1 MKQIK
6 LLLLLGALLNAT
18 YIDAA
23 TLNVFD
29 KNDNSEV
36 FLNKQYI
43 GRGQVLNYDIDHG
56 SHLLEIRLKK
66 DVVYSEIIQVE
77 KDEVKTVS
85 TERFVESKSLLANKG
100 SEKQELNR
108 VMDSRGNFSLGLNLG
123 SLTGIGIGV
132 RSEKLGAELTT
143 FYTSDYGYN
152 YEVRGY
158 YYISNKIL
166 KRMPA
171 SIYLTSGFG
180 QASGDNYEK
189 THADIMIGIQ
199 YSMAQ
204 NQTSDSAW
212 TNLWNGLFTS
222 LLTLDNMYVN
232 FDIGY
237 GYGDI
242 NDTRYWYERVEKES
256 ISPVMRLGMK
266 YYF

>member
-43 GRGQVLNYDIDHG
+43 GRGQVLNYDINHG

-85 TERFVESKSLLANKG
+85 TERFVESESLLANRA
-100 SEKQELNR
+100 SEKQELSR
-108 VMDSRGNFSLGLNLG
+108 VLDSRGNIFLGVNLG
-123 SLTGIGIGV
+123 PLSGIGIGA
-132 RSEKLGAELTT
+132 RSKRIGMELTT
-143 FYTSDYGYN
+143 YYTSDYGYN
-152 YEVRGY
+152 YEARGY
-158 YYISNKIL
+158 YYIANKIL
-166 KRMPA
+166 KKMPA
-171 SIYLTSGFG
+171 SVYLTTAYG
-180 QASGDNYEK
+180 QASGDKYKK

-199 YSMAQ
+199 YSLAQ
-204 NQTSDSAW
+204 NQTSDAAW

-242 NDTRYWYERVEKES
+242 NDTRFWLEEVDKES
-256 ISPVMRLGMK
+256 ISPVIRLGMK
-266 YYF
+266 YFF